1 MVGGPNLPVATIFVY
16 LSACYNILKSGNQ
29 YIFQEEGMDK
39 RGYGAS
45 GGVIWFIGWLFTISF
60 ANLVWWKIILGLVV
74 WPLFLGQ
81 ALR

>member
-1 MVGGPNLPVATIFVY
+1 
-16 LSACYNILKSGNQ
+16 
-29 YIFQEEGMDK
+29 MDK
-39 RGYGAS
+39 RGTGGAS

-60 ANLVWWKIILGLVV
+60 AKLAFWKIIVGLIV

>member
-1 MVGGPNLPVATIFVY
+1 
-16 LSACYNILKSGNQ
+16 
-29 YIFQEEGMDK
+29 MDK
-39 RGYGAS
+39 RGAGGAS

-60 ANLVWWKIILGLVV
+60 AQLAFWKIIAGIII